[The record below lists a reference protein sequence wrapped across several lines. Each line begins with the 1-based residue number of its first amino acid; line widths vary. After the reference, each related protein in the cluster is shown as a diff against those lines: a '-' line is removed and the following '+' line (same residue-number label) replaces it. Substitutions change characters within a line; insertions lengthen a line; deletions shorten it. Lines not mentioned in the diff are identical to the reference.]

1 MANNVLGCIMGRNV
15 TSRSRKLIL
24 PLSSALGRLH
34 LAYRIN
40 VWLPYYRRGIELLE
54 RVKMKMKM
62 IK

>member
-1 MANNVLGCIMGRNV
+1 MANDVLRCIMGRNV
-15 TSRSRKLIL
+15 TSRSSKLTL
-24 PLSSALGRLH
+24 PLSSALRRLH

-40 VWLPYYRRGIELLE
+40 FWLTHYRRGIELLE